1 MARVEG
7 HGREKFTG
15 DSYPQGGA
23 NFDFY
28 SLFGRAS
35 PAIPTDR
42 HKNFAHYSLMAC
54 LFETLL
60 GSHPSSADIYISGN
74 GWPVFS

>member
-1 MARVEG
+1 MARMKCHRAG
-7 HGREKFTG
+7 CTCDPCPRQRP
-15 DSYPQGGA
+15 D
-23 NFDFY
+23 FDFY